1 MSAVLDRRAALLPG
15 RFEFLMGLYAENY
28 HRLVRLFAPQELTP
42 GRYVSSVDDG
52 LDVHLQVQE
61 RHPYTLE
68 LELTYDLVDEQTG
81 LRTPSAQLR
90 VYTDAHVAEALHCHP
105 GRHLWQVLGPFP
117 PAHTVLQHRLRMNG
131 FLTRWLEYLAEQGHS
146 IGTLE
151 REEPKLVRDLGT
163 DA

>member
-1 MSAVLDRRAALLPG
+1 MSAVLDSRYNLLPG
-15 RFEFLMGLYAENY
+15 RFGFLMGLYAENY
-28 HRLVRLFAPQELTP
+28 HRLTRLFAPQQLDA

-52 LDVHLQVQE
+52 LSVHLYLQE

-68 LELTYDLVDEQTG
+68 LELTYDFVDAHTG
-81 LRTPSAQLR
+81 QRAPSAQLR

-117 PAHTVLQHRLRMNG
+117 PARTVFQHRLRMNG

-146 IGTLE
+146 IDTLK
-151 REEPKLVRDLGT
+151 RQPDLS
-163 DA
+163 